1 MSCHAGPNLEEDGLV
16 LALDA
21 GNAKSYPGSGTSW
34 SDLSGQGNNGTLTNG
49 PTYDSLGGGSLDFD
63 GTDDYCRITPAS
75 LLNSIGSSDFTVSM
89 WIYRATNPPDGNGEM
104 LYQSANLNN
113 GIVICISATT
123 FRVETRDR
131 QSTNNSVNTISNI
144 FTAGVWNN
152 VVLTKS
158 GTTYKGYSQGIYRNQ
173 FTSYQDVS
181 TTTGFVDIGRVSWWS
196 PSYWEGNISGV
207 TVYNSSL
214 TATEITQNYNATKG
228 RYGI

>member
-16 LALDA
+16 LALDV
-21 GNAKSYPGSGTSW
+21 GNTKSYPGSGTSW
-34 SDLSGQGNNGTLTNG
+34 SDLSGNGNDATLTNG
-49 PTYDSLGGGSLDFD
+49 PTYSSADGGSIVFD

-89 WIYRATNPPDGNGEM
+89 WIYRATNPPSGNGEM
-104 LYQSANLNN
+104 LYQSADLND
-113 GIVICISATT
+113 GIVICISTT
-123 FRVETRDR
+123 KFRVETRDR
-131 QSTNNSVNTISNI
+131 QSTNSSVNTISDI

-181 TTTGFVDIGRVSWWS
+181 TTTGFVDIGRVSWWG
-196 PSYWEGNISGV
+196 PSYWEGNIAGV
-207 TVYNSSL
+207 NVYNSAL
-214 TATEITQNYNATKG
+214 TASEVLQNYNAHKR
-228 RYGI
+228 RYI